1 MTLNIITYKDNH
13 DQFMGLH
20 FKYWK
25 VIMLIYRLKIWVIFC
40 RPQCV
45 NIMWHSGAIWQHG
58 RNYCVKRNI
67 VLRYYLLC
75 QWYVRLC
82 LLVGSRCGYPF
93 GVGVGGEVGVVGVV
107 GVGVR
112 WGWWGWWWWWWW
124 WWGGGGGD
132 ECHAMNSRRHASTML
147 PMLLLY

>member
-93 GVGVGGEVGVVGVV
+93 GVGVGGEVGV
-107 GVGVR
+107 GVR
-112 WGWWGWWWWWWW
+112 WGWWGWG
-124 WWGGGGGD
+124 WGRYV
-132 ECHAMNSRRHASTML
+132 SRYKFKASCFYNVADAVA
-147 PMLLLY
+147 LLTHCCFTTP